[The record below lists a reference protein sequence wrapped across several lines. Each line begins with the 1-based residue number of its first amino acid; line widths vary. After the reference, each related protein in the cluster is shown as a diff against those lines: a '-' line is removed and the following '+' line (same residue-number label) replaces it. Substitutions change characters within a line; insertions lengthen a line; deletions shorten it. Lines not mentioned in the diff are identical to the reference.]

1 MQSDRSLEQAEKVL
15 RREVSSNGQL
25 RFPTAPEPPSAPLD
39 VHSAREIL
47 CEDNPRSFGRPG
59 LASWHKQ
66 GFMMPEHLPERLLE
80 ARSG

>member
-1 MQSDRSLEQAEKVL
+1 MV
-15 RREVSSNGQL
+15 
-25 RFPTAPEPPSAPLD
+25 
-39 VHSAREIL
+39 
-47 CEDNPRSFGRPG
+47 SFGRPG